1 MTLSK
6 NVEVSFHFFGKIRL
20 FKFSILSKFQNLDF
34 EGKKT
39 KILVK
44 ILLKGTNTLFSAKI
58 RKLSFSKPCQG
69 VRNYE
74 SMNSQTILDINYVDF

>member
-1 MTLSK
+1 MTFSK
-6 NVEVSFHFFGKIRL
+6 NVEFSFHFFGKIRL
-20 FKFSILSKFQNLDF
+20 FQFSILSKFQNLDF
-34 EGKKT
+34 QKKP

-44 ILLKGTNTLFSAKI
+44 LLLKGTNTLFSAKI

>member
-1 MTLSK
+1 MTYSK
-6 NVEVSFHFFGKIRL
+6 KVEFSFHFLGKIRL
-20 FKFSILSKFQNLDF
+20 FQFSIFSKFQNLDF
-34 EGKKT
+34 QGKKT

-44 ILLKGTNTLFSAKI
+44 ILLKGTNPLFSAKI